1 MSMRILYGVQGTG
14 NGHITRARVMA
25 RALDRA
31 GVQVDYLF
39 SGRPPERYFNMEP
52 FGDYQTRRGLTLV
65 TAAGRVQLAR
75 TLGYNNLLR
84 LWRDINTLDLDGYD
98 LVITDF
104 EPISAWA
111 ARRQRVPSVGI
122 AHQYAFCYPVP
133 GTERAPWLKPA
144 LQLIAP
150 VQQAVGVHWDPFDGP
165 ILPPLIEPPRYP
177 LSCDRERILVY
188 LPFENCTDVARIL
201 AQFPGWR
208 FILYA
213 GVEQGRREGNLEIK
227 PFSREG
233 FQLDLAACGGVIAN
247 AGFGLC
253 SEAIQAGKKLLV
265 KPLAQQ
271 IEQAANARALELLG
285 HARVMQALDT
295 GQIADWLQLENPPAQ
310 CWPDTAG
317 ALVDWLLAG
326 RQESIDRLACRL
338 WQEMPARAGVAKR

>member
-1 MSMRILYGVQGTG
+1 
-14 NGHITRARVMA
+14 
-25 RALDRA
+25 
-31 GVQVDYLF
+31 
-39 SGRPPERYFNMEP
+39 
-52 FGDYQTRRGLTLV
+52 
-65 TAAGRVQLAR
+65 
-75 TLGYNNLLR
+75 
-84 LWRDINTLDLDGYD
+84 
-98 LVITDF
+98 
-104 EPISAWA
+104 
-111 ARRQRVPSVGI
+111 
-122 AHQYAFCYPVP
+122 VP